1 MSIASANIKFW
12 RFEQYLSPSAVR
24 TCSMVA
30 SMMKAPSKS
39 PGALRVRGY
48 MQGLKEK

>member
-1 MSIASANIKFW
+1 MSIASANVEFW
-12 RFEQYLSPSAVR
+12 RFEQAPSAVR